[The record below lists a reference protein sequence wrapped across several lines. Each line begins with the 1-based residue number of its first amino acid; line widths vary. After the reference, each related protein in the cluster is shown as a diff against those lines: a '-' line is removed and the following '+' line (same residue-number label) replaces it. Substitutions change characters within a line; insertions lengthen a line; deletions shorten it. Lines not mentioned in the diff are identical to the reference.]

1 MTITPVRREHL
12 FLGSAPRS
20 AFNDEIYGRRMQ
32 MLLATGASRF
42 LDVDT
47 DSMVAAAMGPLSDED
62 MVDQFIGAVDQV
74 QFNGMKK
81 RMEALPTQMQ
91 TGEFAQLTPQVQRLL
106 RGAGYELPEEKDPDG
121 LLHRIF
127 TWDIPLL
134 PEEHFGNP
142 VKIGMAPIR
151 AMGFVAGT
159 VASNVW
165 ENLVMKPS
173 RFATHTGRSLAYMAE
188 RGGAEFS
195 NPADWKSAWDASQ
208 LEDGSFYRMTTNA
221 AVQKVGGHQT
231 KLLKLWIREGPQGV
245 YDYFETIGEGQDQA
259 QITQMYQDWY
269 ERLADDDMIQA
280 LEILESGRLT
290 LPDASVRAWNKAT
303 PFDVRPGTKP
313 AMVIG
318 VAGSLATEI
327 LLDPMTWVG
336 GFYGKI
342 MKAARAGM
350 RGGQGV
356 DTVDLWRRI
365 KKFILK

>member
-32 MLLATGASRF
+32 LLLGTGASRF

-74 QFNGMKK
+74 QFNEMKK

-91 TGEFAQLTPQVQRLL
+91 TGEFVGLTPQVQRLL

-151 AMGFVAGT
+151 AMGFVAGK

-173 RFATHTGRSLAYMAE
+173 RFATHTGRSLAYLAE

-195 NPADWKSAWDASQ
+195 NPADWKEAWDASQ
-208 LEDGSFYRMTTNA
+208 LEDGSFYRMTPNA
-221 AVQKVGGHQT
+221 AIQRVGGLQT
-231 KLLKLWIREGPQGV
+231 KL
-245 YDYFETIGEGQDQA
+245 
-259 QITQMYQDWY
+259 
-269 ERLADDDMIQA
+269 
-280 LEILESGRLT
+280 
-290 LPDASVRAWNKAT
+290 
-303 PFDVRPGTKP
+303 
-313 AMVIG
+313 
-318 VAGSLATEI
+318 
-327 LLDPMTWVG
+327 
-336 GFYGKI
+336 
-342 MKAARAGM
+342 
-350 RGGQGV
+350 
-356 DTVDLWRRI
+356 
-365 KKFILK
+365 